1 MLFLLST
8 RYALWRGIQKTY
20 MRFKI
25 ILGIIAFC
33 LATSDMWAQPTKE
46 PVQMSG
52 IVLSGD
58 AEPQFMPYVNIVV
71 KKRKRGAAT
80 NSEGFF
86 SFAVLPGDTLL
97 FSSIGF
103 RTETLVIPDSLKEK
117 EYLSRVIMKRD
128 TTMLQEVTLYPWP
141 TPDQFKQEFLA
152 TRVPTTEEDIA
163 MRNLAIQELKARAAK
178 MGYSAEEIQD
188 YVIAANNADIYNY
201 GRYNAYSGG
210 GTAILGSLSNPFAW
224 AQFFEALK
232 RGDFDSNSPR

>member
-1 MLFLLST
+1 MRLKILLGLLVLIT
-8 RYALWRGIQKTY
+8 VAPDGRAQQK
-20 MRFKI
+20 R
-25 ILGIIAFC
+25 
-33 LATSDMWAQPTKE
+33 E

-52 IVLSGD
+52 IVLSSD
-58 AEPQFMPYVNIVV
+58 SIPQYMPFVNITV
-71 KKRKRGAAT
+71 KKRNRGAAS
-80 NSEGFF
+80 NAEGFF
-86 SFAVLPGDTLL
+86 SFAVLPGDTLI

-103 RTETLVIPDSLKEK
+103 RKEVLTIPDTLEQT

-128 TTMLQEVTLYPWP
+128 TTLLDEVTLYPWP
-141 TPDQFKQEFLA
+141 TPDRFKEEFLA

-178 MGYSAEEIQD
+178 MGYSAAEIQD
-188 YVIAANNADIYNY
+188 FVIQARNAEIYNY

-232 RGDFDSNSPR
+232 RGDFDSKSSR

>member
-1 MLFLLST
+1 MRLKILLGLLVLIT
-8 RYALWRGIQKTY
+8 VAPDGRAQQK
-20 MRFKI
+20 R
-25 ILGIIAFC
+25 
-33 LATSDMWAQPTKE
+33 E

-52 IVLSGD
+52 IVLSSD
-58 AEPQFMPYVNIVV
+58 SIPQYMPFVNITV
-71 KKRKRGAAT
+71 KKRNRGAAS
-80 NSEGFF
+80 NAEGFF
-86 SFAVLPGDTLL
+86 SFAVLPGDTLI

-103 RTETLVIPDSLKEK
+103 RKEVLTIPDTLEQT

-128 TTMLQEVTLYPWP
+128 TTLLGEVTLYPWP
-141 TPDQFKQEFLA
+141 TPDRFKEEFLA

-178 MGYSAEEIQD
+178 MGYSAAEIQD
-188 YVIAANNADIYNY
+188 FVIQARNAEIYNY

-232 RGDFDSNSPR
+232 RGDFDSKSSR

>member
-1 MLFLLST
+1 
-8 RYALWRGIQKTY
+8 
-20 MRFKI
+20 MRLKI
-25 ILGIIAFC
+25 ILGIFALC
-33 LATSDMWAQPTKE
+33 VATSDVWAQQPKD

-103 RTETLVIPDSLKEK
+103 RTETLVIPDTLDEK
-117 EYLSRVIMKRD
+117 EYLSRVIMNRD

-141 TPDQFKQEFLA
+141 TPEQFKEEFLA

-178 MGYSAEEIQD
+178 MGYSAAEIQD
-188 YVIAANNADIYNY
+188 YVIAAKNAEIYNY
-201 GRYNAYSGG
+201 GRYNNYSGG

-232 RGDFDSNSPR
+232 RGDFDSDSSR

>member
-1 MLFLLST
+1 
-8 RYALWRGIQKTY
+8 

-25 ILGIIAFC
+25 ILGIFALC
-33 LATSDMWAQPTKE
+33 LATPDVWAQQPKD

-103 RTETLVIPDSLKEK
+103 RTETLVIPDTLDEK
-117 EYLSRVIMKRD
+117 EYLSRVIMNRD

-141 TPDQFKQEFLA
+141 TPEQFKEEFLA

-178 MGYSAEEIQD
+178 MGYSAAEIQD
-188 YVIAANNADIYNY
+188 YVIAAKNAEIYNY
-201 GRYNAYSGG
+201 GRYNNYSGG

-232 RGDFDSNSPR
+232 RGDFDSDSSR

>member
-1 MLFLLST
+1 
-8 RYALWRGIQKTY
+8 

-25 ILGIIAFC
+25 ILGIFALC
-33 LATSDMWAQPTKE
+33 LATSDVWAQQFKE

-103 RTETLVIPDSLKEK
+103 RTETLVIPDTLDEK
-117 EYLSRVIMKRD
+117 EYLSRVIMNRD

-141 TPDQFKQEFLA
+141 TPEQFKEEFLA

-178 MGYSAEEIQD
+178 MGYSAAEIQD
-188 YVIAANNADIYNY
+188 YVIAAKNAEIYNY
-201 GRYNAYSGG
+201 GRYNNYSGG

-232 RGDFDSNSPR
+232 RGDFDSDSSR

>member
-1 MLFLLST
+1 
-8 RYALWRGIQKTY
+8 

-25 ILGIIAFC
+25 ILGIFVLCIA
-33 LATSDMWAQPTKE
+33 TTDVWAQQSKE

-103 RTETLVIPDSLKEK
+103 RTETLVIPDTLDEK
-117 EYLSRVIMKRD
+117 EYLSRVIMNRD

-141 TPDQFKQEFLA
+141 TPDQFKEEFLA

-178 MGYSAEEIQD
+178 MGYSAAEIQD
-188 YVIAANNADIYNY
+188 YVIAANNAEIYNY
-201 GRYNAYSGG
+201 GRYNNYSGG

-232 RGDFDSNSPR
+232 RGDFDSDSSR

>member
-1 MLFLLST
+1 
-8 RYALWRGIQKTY
+8 

-25 ILGIIAFC
+25 ILGFFAVC
-33 LATSDMWAQPTKE
+33 LAASDVWAQQTKE

-103 RTETLVIPDSLKEK
+103 RTEVLTIPDTLHQK

-141 TPDQFKQEFLA
+141 TPEQFKEEFLA

-178 MGYSAEEIQD
+178 MGYSAAEIQD
-188 YVIAANNADIYNY
+188 YVIAANNAEIYNY
-201 GRYNAYSGG
+201 GRYNNYSGG

-232 RGDFDSNSPR
+232 RGDFDSKSSR

>member
-1 MLFLLST
+1 
-8 RYALWRGIQKTY
+8 

-25 ILGIIAFC
+25 ILGIFALC
-33 LATSDMWAQPTKE
+33 VATYDVCAQQPKD

-103 RTETLVIPDSLKEK
+103 RTETLVIPDTLDEK
-117 EYLSRVIMKRD
+117 EYLSRVIMNRD
-128 TTMLQEVTLYPWP
+128 TTLLQEVTLYPWP
-141 TPDQFKQEFLA
+141 TPEQFKEEFLA

-178 MGYSAEEIQD
+178 MGYSAAEIQD
-188 YVIAANNADIYNY
+188 YVIAAKNAEIYNY
-201 GRYNAYSGG
+201 GRYNNYSGG

-232 RGDFDSNSPR
+232 RGDFDSDSSR